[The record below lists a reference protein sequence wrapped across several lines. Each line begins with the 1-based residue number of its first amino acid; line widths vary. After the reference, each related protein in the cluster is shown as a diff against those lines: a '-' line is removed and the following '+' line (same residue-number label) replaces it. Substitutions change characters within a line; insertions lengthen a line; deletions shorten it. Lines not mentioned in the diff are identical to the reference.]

1 MSLLFPLFILFALEI
16 FIFVAISGIFLL
28 SLSLFCKL
36 HCVIC
41 LALTDKWLRNYLNI
55 SSSSDW
61 THAPGTWRSV
71 LQHATIWQR
80 GLSLAMRCM
89 HTMQKGRDH
98 KGYWQEDC
106 IYTSEVTK
114 SKKRQVLGCQ
124 SAGQFLS
131 GQIIVL
137 LLARK
142 YGDPAKSKWSHLASS
157 SESYLTGLIRARRQI
172 YVLRAVH
179 DHRLIWKEA
188 RDCWKRN
195 KDLTINTSGT
205 ELHCCLWHGILFCAI
220 KSLQHD
226 FSHLLIRIFIFL
238 ASYVPKFLG
247 IRAKI

>member
-1 MSLLFPLFILFALEI
+1 MTEKLSEYI
-16 FIFVAISGIFLL
+16 FFL
-28 SLSLFCKL
+28 
-36 HCVIC
+36 
-41 LALTDKWLRNYLNI
+41 WLNTCSRHMTLCSATCYYM
-55 SSSSDW
+55 
-61 THAPGTWRSV
+61 TKRTEPCHAMYAHNAEGQGP
-71 LQHATIWQR
+71 Q
-80 GLSLAMRCM
+80 
-89 HTMQKGRDH
+89 
-98 KGYWQEDC
+98 GYWQEDC

-137 LLARK
+137 LLACK
-142 YGDPAKSKWSHLASS
+142 CGDPAKSKWSHLASS

-238 ASYVPKFLG
+238 AFYVPKFLG